1 VATRTDSPAGLRA
14 ISFALAAIA
23 VVAVAWFV
31 VGARQAHLVEAATQQ
46 LDNQAGHH
54 ARATRQTESLL
65 SSADFLNPGT
75 NVILLRARLAM
86 EQRNWTR
93 AKRLVDDATTSEP
106 NNLAVWISSLD
117 LAVAHPSSADV
128 ARTLA
133 RLRTLDP
140 IDAPAAEAIVRTFRR
155 GRR

>member
-1 VATRTDSPAGLRA
+1 MATRTDSPIGRHA
-14 ISFALAAIA
+14 IGYALAAIA

-31 VGARQAHLVEAATQQ
+31 VGARQAHLVDAATGQ
-46 LDNQAGHH
+46 LDNGAGQH
-54 ARATRQTESLL
+54 AATTRHTESLL
-65 SSADFLNPGT
+65 SSAAFLSPGT
-75 NVILLRARLAM
+75 DLTLLRARLAM
-86 EQRNWTR
+86 EQHDWTR
-93 AKRLVDDATTSEP
+93 AKRLVDDATASEP
-106 NNLAVWISSLD
+106 DNVAVWVSSLD

>member
-1 VATRTDSPAGLRA
+1 
-14 ISFALAAIA
+14 
-23 VVAVAWFV
+23 
-31 VGARQAHLVEAATQQ
+31 
-46 LDNQAGHH
+46 
-54 ARATRQTESLL
+54 L

-75 NVILLRARLAM
+75 NVALLRARLAM
-86 EQRNWTR
+86 EQHDWTR
-93 AKRLVDDATTSEP
+93 AKRLVDDATGSEP

-128 ARTLA
+128 TRTLA